1 MSYDA
6 FSDLGGTYSARP
18 HWTSGVLDNGVPMAD
33 LAQKTQ
39 SLDEKAA
46 RAVRAVRDQADET
59 SQNVQAV
66 AGTFYSALQKSLKQQ
81 PMTTFGFAI
90 VMGFILGALW
100 KA

>member
-1 MSYDA
+1 M
-6 FSDLGGTYSARP
+6 P
-18 HWTSGVLDNGVPMAD
+18 D

-39 SLDEKAA
+39 SLEDKA
-46 RAVRAVRDQADET
+46 RRTVRAVRDQAEEA

-90 VMGFILGALW
+90 VMGFVLGALW

>member
-1 MSYDA
+1 M
-6 FSDLGGTYSARP
+6 P
-18 HWTSGVLDNGVPMAD
+18 D

-39 SLDEKAA
+39 SLEDHAV
-46 RAVRAVRDQADET
+46 RTVRAVRDQAEEA

-90 VMGFILGALW
+90 VMGFVVGALW

>member
-1 MSYDA
+1 
-6 FSDLGGTYSARP
+6 
-18 HWTSGVLDNGVPMAD
+18 MAD
-33 LAQKTQ
+33 VVQKTQ

>member
-1 MSYDA
+1 MS
-6 FSDLGGTYSARP
+6 FKRFGGTYFGRR
-18 HWTSGVLDNGVPMAD
+18 HWTSGVLENGAPMAD
-33 LAQKTQ
+33 VAQKTQ
-39 SLDEKAA
+39 RLDEKAA

>member
-1 MSYDA
+1 
-6 FSDLGGTYSARP
+6 
-18 HWTSGVLDNGVPMAD
+18 MAET
-33 LAQKTQ
+33 AQRSQ
-39 SLDEKAA
+39 GLDEKAA

-81 PMTTFGFAI
+81 PMTTLGFAI
-90 VMGFILGALW
+90 VMGFVLGALW